1 MFLEG
6 HRSLAR
12 DLWALLPDFYE
23 DTTRAQC
30 WQELQRSGGTDTDCP
45 AQIADSGV
53 ELRNF
58 LG

>member
-1 MFLEG
+1 M
-6 HRSLAR
+6 
-12 DLWALLPDFYE
+12 ALLPDFYE